1 MTDPINTYLDQV
13 ISDARLAP
21 ADERRV
27 RSELADHLHELLT
40 HHSKLQEPKEILAM
54 FAKEFGDP
62 KEVGYSI
69 AQSKGRF
76 RTYLKKKAR
85 RMSIAAAVLV
95 VLWFAV
101 RANVAEAYKVEGN
114 SVAPLLN
121 PGSRCVVYKLAA
133 SYAPGDV
140 IVYKPVE
147 DRSRRYLG
155 IVKDVDAA
163 TGDLHITRNGRPEL
177 KVSHEDLVG
186 RVVLNTR

>member
-1 MTDPINTYLDQV
+1 MPDPVNTYLEQV
-13 ISDARLAP
+13 LSSAHLAP

-27 RSELADHLHELLT
+27 RGELADHLHELLT
-40 HHSKLQEPKEILAM
+40 HHSELQDHKEILAM

-62 KEVGYSI
+62 KDVGYSI
-69 AQSKGRF
+69 AKSKGRF

-95 VLWFAV
+95 VLWFTV
-101 RANVAEAYKVEGN
+101 RANVAEAFIVVGN
-114 SVAPLLN
+114 SAAPLLN

-140 IVYKPVE
+140 IVYKPAE

-155 IVKDVDAA
+155 IVKEVDAA
-163 TGDLHITRNGRPEL
+163 TGDFHITRNGHSEL
-177 KVSHEDLVG
+177 TVSRADVVG
-186 RVVLNTR
+186 RVFLNTR